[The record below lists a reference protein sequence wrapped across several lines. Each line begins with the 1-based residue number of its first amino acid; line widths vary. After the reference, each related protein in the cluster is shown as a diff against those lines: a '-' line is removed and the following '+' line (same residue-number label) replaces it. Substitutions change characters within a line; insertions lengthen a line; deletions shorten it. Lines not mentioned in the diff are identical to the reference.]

1 MDPPVG
7 REAVRGGDTTKKK
20 IPKVAFYVLGA
31 AFTLSAGLT
40 VLIFPYIR
48 QAARLSREA
57 SLQATSHPTTRIP
70 SSILHPH
77 SIHPLPPTNMSTTP
91 LESNMSIGKDTGSS
105 ASLLNT
111 IVQSEESGLMT
122 SDNQH
127 ESLLLHGAGGS
138 QDEAKKRG
146 EGSPEGMNTTTG
158 VDKLNH
164 SSTEQKAGRGED
176 SGGEEDAMGALEGFK
191 ALGIATGLVFG
202 TAALGIWGTS
212 YILGVN
218 DMSSFSRRMRE
229 TLETNMPSLVDRVHS
244 VPDSKDFLIIPME
257 DQDETEELKEM
268 RDFFE
273 DIDREWE

>member
-40 VLIFPYIR
+40 ILIFPYIR

-57 SLQATSHPTTRIP
+57 SLQATSHPTTRIS
-70 SSILHPH
+70 SSILHPN
-77 SIHPLPPTNMSTTP
+77 SIHPLSPTNMSTTP

-111 IVQSEESGLMT
+111 IVQSEQSRLMT
-122 SDNQH
+122 SDLQN
-127 ESLLLHGAGGS
+127 ESRLLLHGAGGS
-138 QDEAKKRG
+138 QDEAKRRG
-146 EGSPEGMNTTTG
+146 EGSSEGMKTIADGLKN
-158 VDKLNH
+158 
-164 SSTEQKAGRGED
+164 SSAEQKAGRGED

-191 ALGIATGLVFG
+191 ALGIATGVVFG
-202 TAALGIWGTS
+202 TAALGIWVTS

-229 TLETNMPSLVDRVHS
+229 TLETNMPFLVDRVHS